1 MKEVVYRD
9 AKKNIE
15 KAQSHQKKNYDLRH
29 SIPMFAKGDL
39 VLRKNMVNTHRMGG
53 KLDPKWFGPY
63 KVVEITDKGLYR
75 LQCHKSGKMLK
86 QAISSL
92 QLKPYIERLA
102 QMASSLA
109 YVLVYKQY
117 SKFNLL
123 QGEAEDGKKVAVGC
137 KGEKGKE
144 R

>member
-29 SIPMFAKGDL
+29 AVPMFAKGDL
-39 VLRKNMVNTHRMGG
+39 VLRKNMVNRHKMGR

-63 KVVEITDKGLYR
+63 IFVEITGKGLYR
-75 LQCHKSGKMLK
+75 LQCHISNKMLK

-102 QMASSLA
+102 QTVSSLA
-109 YVLVYKQY
+109 YVLLYKQY
-117 SKFNLL
+117 SKFILL
-123 QGEAEDGKKVAVGC
+123 QVKAEDGEKVTVGFRD
-137 KGEKGKE
+137 ERGKE